1 MTNFWKIVKRV
12 INDADVI
19 LLVLDARLVEQ
30 TRNNEIEANVK
41 KTGKPLIYV
50 LTKCD
55 LVEKEDAEKWKKILK
70 PCVFISSKD
79 YLGVNLLKERIF
91 IESKK
96 SEIKG
101 SVRVGVLGYPNV
113 GKSSLINAL
122 KGKSSATVSSNSGQ
136 TRGVMKVRSR
146 GIIFLDTP
154 GVIPYMEKDA
164 VKQAITGTIDFNKA
178 KNPDLIVMEI
188 MEQNPGKIEIF
199 YGVEEKEDNEETI
212 EDIAIKY
219 HLLAKGG
226 KPDTLRA
233 ARKILKDWQTG
244 KIK

>member
-1 MTNFWKIVKRV
+1 MANFWRIVNLV
-12 INDADVI
+12 IRDADVI

-30 TRNNEIEANVK
+30 TRNSEIEANVN

-55 LVEKEDAEKWKKILK
+55 LVEKEDAEKWKKVLK

-91 IESKK
+91 IEAKNSKDG
-96 SEIKG
+96 IK
-101 SVRVGVLGYPNV
+101 VGVLGYPNV

-122 KGKSSATVSSNSGQ
+122 KGKSSAIVSSNSGQ

-188 MEQNPGKIEIF
+188 MEQNPGKIEAF
-199 YGVEEKEDNEETI
+199 YGVEEKEDMEETI
-212 EDIAIKY
+212 EDIAVKY
-219 HLLAKGG
+219 NLLVKGG
-226 KPDTLRA
+226 NPDIKRA
-233 ARKILKDWQTG
+233 AKKILKDWQTG
-244 KIK
+244 KII

>member
-1 MTNFWKIVKRV
+1 MANFWKIVNMV

-30 TRNNEIEANVK
+30 TRNIEIEANVK
-41 KTGKPLIYV
+41 RAGKPLIYV

-55 LVEKEDAEKWKKILK
+55 LVSKEEAEKWKKTLK
-70 PCVFISSKD
+70 PCVFVSSKD
-79 YLGVNLLKERIF
+79 YSGMNLLRKRVF

-96 SEIKG
+96 SEVKGNIK
-101 SVRVGVLGYPNV
+101 VGVLGYPNV

-122 KGKSSATVSSNSGQ
+122 KGKNSAPASSSSGQ
-136 TRGVMKVRSR
+136 TKGVMKVRSR
-146 GIIFLDTP
+146 GRIFLDTP
-154 GVIPYMEKDA
+154 GVLPYMEKDA
-164 VKQAITGTIDFNKA
+164 IKQGITGTIDFNKA
-178 KNPDLIVMEI
+178 KDPDLIIMEI
-188 MEQNPGKIEIF
+188 IEQNPGKIESF
-199 YGVEEKEDNEETI
+199 YGVEEKEDKEETI

-219 HLLAKGG
+219 HLLVKGG
-226 KPDTLRA
+226 KPDTTRT